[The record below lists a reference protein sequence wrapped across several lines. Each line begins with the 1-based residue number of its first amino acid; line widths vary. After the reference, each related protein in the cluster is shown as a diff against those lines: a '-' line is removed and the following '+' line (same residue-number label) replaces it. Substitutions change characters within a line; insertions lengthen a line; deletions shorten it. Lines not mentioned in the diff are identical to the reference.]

1 MSGLALFLLAAA
13 AGAAEPTAWT
23 PAVAVR
29 AALEGSPELV
39 RARRELDAAELE
51 EPLLLSN
58 TDPSFVGSFQVE
70 DDRAPRTAPTFQGSR
85 ARAERSYA
93 GLAGKTLI
101 GTQARLLVRTDRL
114 ESPSLFRTL
123 DPSVDSRLSLE
134 FSQALGRYFW
144 GRPDKARRGR
154 ARSGVAAAREL
165 LRRAETEAAAAA
177 LRALIEL
184 DFAARQVAVK
194 EAAVGDAE
202 RLLAKQR
209 DKRGYGLVE
218 ASDLLQAEAS
228 LEGRRT
234 ELALARSSLE
244 RARSAFVH
252 AAHSSE
258 PAPAAGELAGLPDGA
273 AVIGLGRR
281 PDLAAARSAREAAE
295 WAERVEFLDTLPDIQ
310 LSGSYSAA
318 GLAGGYGTS
327 LDDAASFDHG
337 VKTVG
342 LSFALPIGYKKE
354 RLTRKAA
361 ALRAA
366 QARAEEARVLEAAQ
380 RELRDGAEGLRL
392 ARERSGLAAKLDDLE
407 RRKLAAEEDNYR
419 KGRSS
424 TDLVIRFQQ
433 DVRRAET
440 ELARARADE
449 ALARVELAR
458 AAGTLL
464 DGALGARP

>member
-1 MSGLALFLLAAA
+1 MRALLLILLSSAAS
-13 AGAAEPTAWT
+13 AGEQAQWT
-23 PAVAVR
+23 PAAAVR
-29 AALEGSPELV
+29 AALEGSQELV
-39 RARRELDAAELE
+39 RARRELEAAELE

-85 ARAERSYA
+85 ARAERAYA

-134 FSQALGRYFW
+134 FSQSLGRYFW
-144 GRPDKARRGR
+144 GRPDKARRSR
-154 ARSGVAAAREL
+154 ARSGAAQAREL

-184 DFAARQVAVK
+184 DFAARQIAVK
-194 EAAVGDAE
+194 DAAVGDAQ

-228 LEGRRT
+228 LEGRLT
-234 ELALARSSLE
+234 EAALARSALE

-252 AAHSSE
+252 AAHIPD
-258 PAPAAGELAGLPDGA
+258 PAPAAGDLSGLPDGA
-273 AVIGLGRR
+273 AAPGLGRR
-281 PDLAAARSAREAAE
+281 PDLAAVRRAREAAE
-295 WAERVEFLDTLPDIQ
+295 WAERVEYLDTLPDIQ
-310 LSGSYSAA
+310 LSGSYAAA
-318 GLAGGYGTS
+318 GLAGRYASS
-327 LDDAASFDHG
+327 LDDASSFDHA
-337 VKTVG
+337 VKAVG
-342 LSFALPIGYKKE
+342 LSFAVPIGHKKE

-361 ALRAA
+361 ALRTA
-366 QARAEEARVLEAAQ
+366 QARAEESRVLEAAQ

-392 ARERSGLAAKLDDLE
+392 ARERAVLAARLEDLE
-407 RRKLAAEEDNYR
+407 RRKLAAEEESYR

-424 TDLVIRFQQ
+424 TDLLIRFQQ

-440 ELARARADE
+440 EAARARADE

-458 AAGTLL
+458 ASGTLL
-464 DGALGARP
+464 DGALGAGR